1 MLTQLADDWVRRWR
15 AIGTVRCNRHRG
27 LVVINRP
34 YNDTLAM
41 PLLDELGRTPGLQRA
56 VADLVAAP

>member
-1 MLTQLADDWVRRWR
+1 MTADAKDWVRRWR

-34 YNDTLAM
+34 FNDAM
-41 PLLDELGRTPGLQRA
+41 ALPLLDELGRTPGLQSA
-56 VADLVAAP
+56 VAALVAP